1 MSLLFPFLWSLRA
14 SEINAGAV
22 FDRPRA
28 TAGRP
33 YKVAVIARSEATWQ
47 SPILLRRGN
56 GTKRLLLEEKLSLAR
71 NEQVTDVV

>member
-33 YKVAVIARSEATWQ
+33 YKVAVIASQCA
-47 SPILLRRGN
+47 
-56 GTKRLLLEEKLSLAR
+56 
-71 NEQVTDVV
+71 